1 MESFPAE
8 YGNTPSLAEDPALGL
23 SHRAKMEILF
33 AVMLGLF
40 LGALDQTIVGPALPT
55 IVTQL
60 SGNDYYVWAITI
72 YLLTSTISVPFWG
85 KLSDLYG
92 RKPIYMLG
100 IVIFLVGSAL
110 SGLSQNM
117 GMLILF
123 RGIQGIGAGALF
135 PVALAIIGD
144 MFTPQE
150 RGKYQGLFG
159 AVFGIAFVAG
169 PLIGGF
175 LTENVGWH
183 FIFYVNIPIGI
194 VALIVIQR
202 LLPTVKTASASRN
215 FDLIGGF
222 IFTVSMIF
230 LLVGL
235 TNKQFGDWAEP
246 TVGGFIIVGIVGTLL
261 FIFAESRA
269 KEPIIPLDL
278 WKGRTYSASMVSTF
292 FAAFAFFGAIV
303 FLPRW
308 FQVVEGFSPTNSG
321 LAALPLM
328 IGLIGSSI
336 VSGLVVSRTGRYK
349 WLLVGAIATMGVATL
364 LMTQLTKDTP
374 VPVVWLWMFIAGLG
388 VGPTFSV
395 FTIVIQN
402 AVPFRQLGVAT
413 SNLTFFRQIGGTVAL
428 AFVGTIFGTT
438 FQEQLVPQMNAAGV
452 PAPVLAGFTQASAS
466 GSARLQPA
474 DRGRRPRQDH
484 PDPDPGAVPGGGDAV
499 HRQHRRG
506 HPRCLQPGDGADLL
520 ARRRGFDHR
529 GRCGRGD
536 QGDPA
541 PCLERRTGLRRG
553 SGRRGSGGDRR
564 GPGRERR
571 PGAGQGHVQQ
581 AGPDAE

>member
-1 MESFPAE
+1 MEAFPAAQGEE
-8 YGNTPSLAEDPALGL
+8 YIPTLEEDPALGL
-23 SHRAKMEILF
+23 SHREKMEILF

-85 KLSDLYG
+85 KLSDVYG
-92 RKPIYMLG
+92 RKPIFMIG
-100 IVIFLVGSAL
+100 ITIFLVGSAL

-169 PLIGGF
+169 PLIGGL
-175 LTENVGWH
+175 LTENLSWH
-183 FIFYVNIPIGI
+183 WIFYVNIPIGI
-194 VALIVIQR
+194 VALFVIQR
-202 LLPTVKTASASRN
+202 LLPTVKTKSATRN
-215 FDLIGGF
+215 FDLIGGA
-222 IFTVSMIF
+222 IFTVAMVF

-235 TNKQFGDWAEP
+235 TNKQFGDWTDP
-246 TVGGFIIVGIVGTLL
+246 TVGGFILVGIIGTLL
-261 FIFAESRA
+261 FIVAESRA
-269 KEPIIPLDL
+269 KEPIVPLDL
-278 WKGRTYSASMVSTF
+278 WSGRTYSATMVSVF

-328 IGLIGSSI
+328 VGLIASSI
-336 VSGLVVSRTGRYK
+336 ISGLIVSRTGRYK
-349 WLLVGAIATMGVATL
+349 WLIVGSVSLMGFAVL

-374 VPVVWLWMFIAGLG
+374 VPGGLALDVPRRVGRRADVLRADHRHPERRPVPRARRGDVEPDVLPPDRRHGLARVRGHDLRDVVPGQ
-388 VGPTFSV
+388 PH
-395 FTIVIQN
+395 
-402 AVPFRQLGVAT
+402 
-413 SNLTFFRQIGGTVAL
+413 
-428 AFVGTIFGTT
+428 
-438 FQEQLVPQMNAAGV
+438 
-452 PAPVLAGFTQASAS
+452 
-466 GSARLQPA
+466 PA
-474 DRGRRPRQDH
+474 DD
-484 PDPDPGAVPGGGDAV
+484 
-499 HRQHRRG
+499 
-506 HPRCLQPGDGADLL
+506 
-520 ARRRGFDHR
+520 RRRR
-529 GRCGRGD
+529 
-536 QGDPA
+536 A
-541 PCLERRTGLRRG
+541 EA
-553 SGRRGSGGDRR
+553 GDRR
-564 GPGRERR
+564 VHPGERQR
-571 PGAGQGHVQQ
+571 LVRHQLA
-581 AGPDAE
+581 DRCR

>member
-8 YGNTPSLAEDPALGL
+8 YGSTPTLEDDPALGL
-23 SHRAKMEILF
+23 SHRAKMEVLF

-85 KLSDLYG
+85 KLSDIYG
-92 RKPIYMLG
+92 RKPIFMIG

-123 RGIQGIGAGALF
+123 RGIQGIGAGSLF

-144 MFTPQE
+144 LFTPAE

-175 LTENVGWH
+175 LTENFGWH
-183 FIFYVNIPIGI
+183 WIFYVNVPIGI
-194 VALIVIQR
+194 VALLVIQR
-202 LLPTVKTASASRN
+202 LLPTVKTTNASRN
-215 FDLIGGF
+215 FDVLGGV
-222 IFTVSMIF
+222 IFTIAISF

-235 TNKQFGDWAEP
+235 TNKQFGDWTDP
-246 TVGGFIIVGIVGTLL
+246 TVGGFILVGVIGSLL
-261 FIFAESRA
+261 FLLAERRA
-269 KEPIIPLDL
+269 KEPIVPLDL
-278 WKGRTYSASMVSTF
+278 WKSRTYSASMVSTF

-308 FQVVEGFSPTNSG
+308 FQVVENFSPTNSG

-328 IGLIGSSI
+328 VGLISSSI
-336 VSGLVVSRTGRYK
+336 VSGLIVSRTGRYK
-349 WLLVGAIATMGVATL
+349 WLLVGSIAVMGVGVL
-364 LMTQLTKDTP
+364 LMTQLTADTP

-438 FQEQLVPQMNAAGV
+438 LTEQLPIALQASGTPPDVLMQLGLAFQNGQIDENVLTGVGQDLATVLVGIV
-452 PAPVLAGFTQASAS
+452 PAVAPYVDNVVSAIHSAFSLATAQTFWLGVVGAIVAAAAAVAIKEIPLRATNDAPVPTV
-466 GSARLQPA
+466 
-474 DRGRRPRQDH
+474 
-484 PDPDPGAVPGGGDAV
+484 AV
-499 HRQHRRG
+499 
-506 HPRCLQPGDGADLL
+506 GDGAST
-520 ARRRGFDHR
+520 ATGPTPASNR
-529 GRCGRGD
+529 
-536 QGDPA
+536 PA
-541 PCLERRTGLRRG
+541 P
-553 SGRRGSGGDRR
+553 SVD
-564 GPGRERR
+564 
-571 PGAGQGHVQQ
+571 
-581 AGPDAE
+581 

>member
-1 MESFPAE
+1 MESFPDTNGRAP
-8 YGNTPSLAEDPALGL
+8 TLAEDPALGL

-33 AVMLGLF
+33 AVLLGLF

-85 KLSDLYG
+85 KLSDIYG
-92 RKPIYMLG
+92 RKPIFMIG
-100 IVIFLVGSAL
+100 IVIFLIGSAL

-123 RGIQGIGAGALF
+123 RGIQGIGAGSLF
-135 PVALAIIGD
+135 PVALAVIGD
-144 MFTPQE
+144 LFTPQE

-159 AVFGIAFVAG
+159 AVFGIAFVVG

-183 FIFYVNIPIGI
+183 WIFYVNIPIGI
-194 VALIVIQR
+194 VSLIVIQR
-202 LLPTVKTASASRN
+202 LLPTVKTASATRN
-215 FDLIGGF
+215 FDLIGGA
-222 IFTVSMIF
+222 IFTVAMVF

-235 TNKQFGDWAEP
+235 TNKQFGEWTDP
-246 TVGGFIIVGIVGTLL
+246 TVGGFILVGLIGTVL
-261 FIFAESRA
+261 FIVAESRA
-269 KEPIIPLDL
+269 KEPIVPLDL
-278 WKGRTYSASMVSTF
+278 WRNRTYSASMVSTF

-308 FQVVEGFSPTNSG
+308 FQVVESFSPTNSG

-328 IGLIGSSI
+328 VGLIASSI
-336 VSGLVVSRTGRYK
+336 GSGFLVSRTGRYK
-349 WLLVGAIATMGVATL
+349 WLLVGAIALMGFATL

-413 SNLTFFRQIGGTVAL
+413 SNLTFFRQIGGTIAL

-438 FQEQLVPQMNAAGV
+438 FQEKLTPSLVAQGVPQ
-452 PAPVLAGFTQASAS
+452 PVVDGFTQASSGGALDFNQLTGVGNLGAIILAQIPEQFRAAVEPFVPNIVEGIHAAFSIATAQTFWLGVFGSIAAAIAAVAIKEIPLRATNEMPVPAAAS
-466 GSARLQPA
+466 AQ
-474 DRGRRPRQDH
+474 GR
-484 PDPDPGAVPGGGDAV
+484 
-499 HRQHRRG
+499 
-506 HPRCLQPGDGADLL
+506 
-520 ARRRGFDHR
+520 
-529 GRCGRGD
+529 
-536 QGDPA
+536 PA
-541 PCLERRTGLRRG
+541 PMT
-553 SGRRGSGGDRR
+553 D
-564 GPGRERR
+564 
-571 PGAGQGHVQQ
+571 
-581 AGPDAE
+581 

>member
-1 MESFPAE
+1 MEAFPSSADD
-8 YGNTPSLAEDPALGL
+8 YTPSVEEDPALGL
-23 SHRAKMEILF
+23 SHRAKMEVLF

-85 KLSDLYG
+85 KLSDIYG
-92 RKPIYMLG
+92 RKPMYMLG

-144 MFTPQE
+144 LFTPKE

-159 AVFGIAFVAG
+159 AVFGIAFVVG
-169 PLIGGF
+169 PLVGGF
-175 LTENVGWH
+175 LTENFGWH
-183 FIFYVNIPIGI
+183 WIFYVNIPIGI
-194 VALIVIQR
+194 VALVVIQR
-202 LLPTVKTASASRN
+202 LLPTVKRSDATRT
-215 FDLIGGF
+215 FDLVGGA
-222 IFTVSMIF
+222 IFTVAISF

-235 TNKQFGDWAEP
+235 TNKQFSDWTEP
-246 TVGGFIIVGIVGTLL
+246 TVGGFILIGLVGTLL
-261 FIFAESRA
+261 FLLAESRA
-269 KEPIIPLDL
+269 AEPIVPLDL
-278 WKGRTYSASMVSTF
+278 WRNRTYSASMVSTF

-308 FQVVEGFSPTNSG
+308 FQVVEGYSPTDSG

-328 IGLIGSSI
+328 VGLIFSSI
-336 VSGLVVSRTGRYK
+336 VSGLIVSRTGRYK
-349 WLLVGAIATMGVATL
+349 WLLVGSIVVMGLGTL
-364 LMTQLTKDTP
+364 FMTQLAVDTP
-374 VPVVWLWMFIAGLG
+374 VPVVWLWMLIVGLG

-413 SNLTFFRQIGGTVAL
+413 SNLTFFRQIGGTIAL
-428 AFVGTIFGTT
+428 AFVGTIFGST
-438 FQEQLVPQMNAAGV
+438 FQEQFPVQMATAGV
-452 PAPVLAGFTQASAS
+452 PPDVIGIFFAGVQQGVINFNVLTGVGGLGPILAGLLPAIAPNVDAIVQARDVAFSVATAQTFWLGVGGAIAAAVAAVAIKEIPLRTTNEAPVPTHTVGQAAAAGSKSADPV
-466 GSARLQPA
+466 GARTA
-474 DRGRRPRQDH
+474 T
-484 PDPDPGAVPGGGDAV
+484 GD
-499 HRQHRRG
+499 
-506 HPRCLQPGDGADLL
+506 
-520 ARRRGFDHR
+520 
-529 GRCGRGD
+529 
-536 QGDPA
+536 
-541 PCLERRTGLRRG
+541 
-553 SGRRGSGGDRR
+553 
-564 GPGRERR
+564 
-571 PGAGQGHVQQ
+571 
-581 AGPDAE
+581 